1 MAETSSGDLPSAT
14 KLRSG
19 DPDYRAYVGGP
30 GRYDVL
36 AGAQFSFLL
45 DAGLREEH
53 RVVDIG
59 CGSLRLGRLLIP
71 FLLPDRYFGVEPN
84 EWLVHEGF
92 ERELGTDI
100 KELKRPRFRYVDD
113 FSLDGFG
120 QPFDFAVAYSVFT
133 HCYPDL
139 AEQGLRQVAQTL
151 SPGGVLIA
159 TFVENPTGE
168 TGRSKL
174 LAPNGT
180 GWLYPKCVKYTWEE
194 FSATLE
200 RAGLVGERVERP
212 AAHRQE
218 WFVAARPEHRKAAR
232 RVARAAARGPVPE
245 ALGDMARRAV
255 TAVRRDPRGTFEA
268 LRKEPREALAKL
280 RRPPARRAD

>member
-1 MAETSSGDLPSAT
+1 MADTTSHDAPTPA

-71 FLLPDRYFGVEPN
+71 FLLSDRYFGVEPN

-92 ERELGTDI
+92 ERELGNDI
-100 KELKRPRFRYVDD
+100 KEIKRPRFRYVED

-120 QPFDFAVAYSVFT
+120 EQFDFAIAYSVFT

-139 AEQGLRQVAQTL
+139 GEQGLRQVARTL
-151 SPGGVLIA
+151 APGGVLIA
-159 TFVENPTGE
+159 TFVENKTGE
-168 TGRSKL
+168 QGRSKL
-174 LAPNGT
+174 LAANGS

-194 FSATLE
+194 FSALLE
-200 RAGLVGERVERP
+200 LSGLKGYRVERP
-212 AAHRQE
+212 AAHKQD
-218 WFVAARPEHRKAAR
+218 WFVAATPEHFKLAR
-232 RVARAAARGPVPE
+232 RVARAAARTPPPDNIGSMAKRAVV
-245 ALGDMARRAV
+245 AARRDPAG
-255 TAVRRDPRGTFEA
+255 TLAELRRDPRAAMT
-268 LRKEPREALAKL
+268 KL
-280 RRPPARRAD
+280 TRPQRIVD

>member
-1 MAETSSGDLPSAT
+1 MADRSSQAQPTAT

-45 DAGLREEH
+45 DAGLRETH

-59 CGSLRLGRLLIP
+59 CGSIRLGRLLIP

-92 ERELGTDI
+92 DRELGNDI
-100 KELKRPRFRYVDD
+100 KALKRPRFRYVDD

-120 QPFDFAVAYSVFT
+120 EQFDFAVAYSVFT

-139 AEQGLRQVAQTL
+139 AEQGLRQVAGTL
-151 SPGGVLIA
+151 APGGALIA
-159 TFVENPTGE
+159 TFVENTGPAG
-168 TGRSKL
+168 GRSKL
-174 LAPNGT
+174 LPHNGS

-194 FSATLE
+194 FSAMLE
-200 RAGLVGERVERP
+200 RCGLVGYRVERP
-212 AAHRQE
+212 AAHKQD
-218 WFVAARPEHRKAAR
+218 WFVATRPEDRKVAKRVMRVAAR
-232 RVARAAARGPVPE
+232 SDKTLSVEEIAARAIK
-245 ALGDMARRAV
+245 
-255 TAVRRDPRGTFEA
+255 AVRTDPKGVLESVRKDPRG
-268 LRKEPREALAKL
+268 ALANL
-280 RRPPARRAD
+280 TRPERARD